1 MPSKR
6 ITESGFTDHPAH
18 GRAFRTAMAVMGGL
32 LFAQALAIGYGILR
46 REPIPLPAA
55 TAPAPAPAVEA
66 VVPAAAPPVLPDPA
80 LAVDPS
86 PTVPATASASP
97 RPVEAET
104 TPLFAALAAAARDR
118 VLGDAILER
127 LMVAGTELRDNGNT
141 QRALQAYRQVES
153 ALPEDPR
160 VLSEIAATLGR
171 MELKDQAEGY
181 WKRVEAV
188 GPLAAGP
195 YFPIAGGQLR
205 GEVPAVLATP
215 AVPVAPTAPAAPA
228 IVASSP
234 ALSAPP
240 VPAGLPPRM
249 RIGEI
254 KVEEHAPTSEGQKVR
269 LSVVIDAD
277 PASMPVGDDL
287 SLFVYFY
294 DRLPSGE
301 IRPSTADTSYLYP
314 TEPYDWQVNGTE
326 TILVDYHQPAFTEE
340 QKRELGERVYHGY
353 AAALFY
359 RDELQEKVIR
369 PDDIP
374 EPNFGPS
381 PPDDGADAA
390 PIKPDGSLFPTPA
403 AP

>member
-18 GRAFRTAMAVMGGL
+18 GRAFRTAMAVTGGL

-46 REPIPLPAA
+46 REPIPLPAV
-55 TAPAPAPAVEA
+55 TAPAPAPVAETA
-66 VVPAAAPPVLPDPA
+66 VPAAAPPVLPDPA
-80 LAVDPS
+80 LAGDPS
-86 PTVPATASASP
+86 PTVPATAPAAP
-97 RPVEAET
+97 GPVEAET

-171 MELKDQAEGY
+171 MGLKDQAEGY

-188 GPLAAGP
+188 GSLAAGP

-205 GEVPAVLATP
+205 GEVPVVPAAP
-215 AVPVAPTAPAAPA
+215 AVPVAPTSPAAPA
-228 IVASSP
+228 IAASSP

-254 KVEEHAPTSEGQKVR
+254 KVEEQAPTSEGQKVR